1 MDQLISDGIS
11 NAIKEIFDRALTKM
25 KNIEWFS

>member
-1 MDQLISDGIS
+1 LISDGIS
-11 NAIKEIFDRALTKM
+11 NAIKEIVDRALTKL